1 MFISLQD
8 LNIMTKV
15 DITIAICTY
24 NRSRLLKKCLDSLL
38 PQLSEEIEI
47 IVIDNNSHDETADVT
62 KVYTTNYQNIRY
74 LFEKNIG
81 LSHARNRGI
90 KESKAEWILYIDDD
104 AMAFPDLVERALYLV
119 NRGDFDCVG
128 GMYYGYFDGAKPK
141 WLPHDF
147 GTKIKYCD
155 FLTECP
161 HHIPSGGIVLYRK
174 VIFEQI
180 GLFDFNLGMKQ
191 NSIFYG
197 EETELQKRLFINNFK
212 IGFDP
217 ELKIY
222 HLIKRT
228 TVISQLIQQ
237 FNKGFSVGH
246 YEHRRIVL
254 LLLKLIYSIF
264 GLFVKRTPKNLYKL
278 VFIRNFYFQNFIL
291 ENFNPIFYYSGYI
304 FKMFYKSK
312 NIFHFI

>member
-8 LNIMTKV
+8 LKIMTKV

-24 NRSRLLKKCLDSLL
+24 NRSNLLIKCLDSLL
-38 PQLSEEIEI
+38 PQLTEKIEI
-47 IVIDNNSHDETADVT
+47 LVIDNNSSDNTADVT
-62 KVYTTNYQNIRY
+62 KEYTTNYQNIRY
-74 LFEKNIG
+74 VFEKNIG
-81 LSHARNRGI
+81 LSHARNLGI
-90 KESKAEWILYIDDD
+90 NESKADWILYLDDD
-104 AMAFPDLVERALYLV
+104 AIAFPDLVERGLYLV
-119 NRGDFDCVG
+119 KRGDFDCVG
-128 GMYYGYFDGAKPK
+128 GVYYGYFDGARPK
-141 WLPHDF
+141 WLPDDF
-147 GTKIKYCD
+147 GTKIKYSD
-155 FLTECP
+155 SLTECP

-174 VIFEQI
+174 VIFEHI

-197 EETELQKRLFINNFK
+197 EETELQKRLFINNYK

-237 FNKGFSVGH
+237 FKKGFSVGH

-264 GLFVKRTPKNLYKL
+264 GLFIKRTPKNLYKL
-278 VFIRNFYFQNFIL
+278 VFIRNYYFQNFIL
-291 ENFNPIFYYSGYI
+291 DSLNPIFYYVGYI
-304 FKMFYKSK
+304 IKLYNK
-312 NIFHFI
+312 